1 MFDNFNDSDHQSFIY
16 SLILLVFLVS
26 GLIFRREIAL
36 SKALKY
42 LALWA
47 LIALV
52 GVGLYAY
59 RYQFSDFKDRI
70 FGAINPTTVRVNDNG
85 EMVINLSSEGHF
97 FMDVK
102 INGVPMRFMI
112 DTGASDIVIDK
123 IQAQKLGINM
133 QDLVFNKRYQTA
145 NGQSFGASVIL
156 QEVQVGNVKFNNISA
171 SVNSAELG
179 MPLLGMSFLRQFRKY
194 EFYQDRLVLS
204 L

>member
-1 MFDNFNDSDHQSFIY
+1 MFDNFNDSDTQSFVF
-16 SLILLVFLVS
+16 SLLLLVFLIS
-26 GLIFRREIAL
+26 SLIFRREIAL

-42 LALWA
+42 LALWT

-59 RYQFSDFKDRI
+59 RYQFTDFKEKMLE
-70 FGAINPTTVRVNDNG
+70 AINPTAVRVNDRG

-97 FMDVK
+97 FIDVT
-102 INGVPMRFMI
+102 INGISMRFMI

-123 IQAQKLGINM
+123 NQAQKLGINI
-133 QDLVFNKRYQTA
+133 QDLVFNKRYETA
-145 NGQSFGASVIL
+145 NGRSYGASVVL
-156 QEVQVGNVKFNNISA
+156 QEVQVGNAKFHNIAA

-179 MPLLGMSFLRQFRKY
+179 TPLLGMSFLRQFKKY
-194 EFYQDRLVLS
+194 EFYRDRLVLT